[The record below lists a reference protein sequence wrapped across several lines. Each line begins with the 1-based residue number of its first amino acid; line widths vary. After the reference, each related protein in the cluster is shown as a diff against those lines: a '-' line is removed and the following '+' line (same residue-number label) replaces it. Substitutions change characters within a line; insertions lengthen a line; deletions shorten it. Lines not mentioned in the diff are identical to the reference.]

1 MASTASPALPG
12 VLALAPGVELGCDV
26 LESSGVAL
34 AVAPDGTL
42 ALTAGRVVARGV
54 RLRSARVTVDVAG
67 VTLDGVSAR
76 LAPAAAA
83 PTLQSLAVE
92 EMAIEDLHAGLA
104 WSPPRDAGA
113 ALALDALAELEG
125 LVRAYVTDAL
135 WIVDAEVVVP
145 IAGGAIDFNAVEIE
159 HVGPNSTLGI
169 SASGI
174 HVQAPGQVR
183 MDVVTFTA
191 PPPGA
196 SFAAPSRFP
205 FGAGDRG
212 RLDLVP
218 FLRALLEAPPDAP
231 LARPTDAGIAGAL
244 RRTRVAG
251 ELHLGDGTLAHG
263 AQRVEL
269 AGRAGG
275 TNRVTL
281 DSTSLAER
289 IVICVPQLL
298 ASAAT
303 LTAAGRDLRASSLSA
318 AVEAHVLGAAA
329 RADGPGVLLSVA
341 RAALRD
347 VVVGPAA

>member
-1 MASTASPALPG
+1 MPTSTDAARPQHRSAF
-12 VLALAPGVELGCDV
+12 
-26 LESSGVAL
+26 
-34 AVAPDGTL
+34 PD
-42 ALTAGRVVARGV
+42 AGRRRRA
-54 RLRSARVTVDVAG
+54 SAGR
-67 VTLDGVSAR
+67 R
-76 LAPAAAA
+76 
-83 PTLQSLAVE
+83 
-92 EMAIEDLHAGLA
+92 
-104 WSPPRDAGA
+104 
-113 ALALDALAELEG
+113 
-125 LVRAYVTDAL
+125 
-135 WIVDAEVVVP
+135 
-145 IAGGAIDFNAVEIE
+145 
-159 HVGPNSTLGI
+159 
-169 SASGI
+169 
-174 HVQAPGQVR
+174 
-183 MDVVTFTA
+183 A
-191 PPPGA
+191 PPA
-196 SFAAPSRFP
+196 
-205 FGAGDRG
+205 
-212 RLDLVP
+212 
-218 FLRALLEAPPDAP
+218 
-231 LARPTDAGIAGAL
+231 